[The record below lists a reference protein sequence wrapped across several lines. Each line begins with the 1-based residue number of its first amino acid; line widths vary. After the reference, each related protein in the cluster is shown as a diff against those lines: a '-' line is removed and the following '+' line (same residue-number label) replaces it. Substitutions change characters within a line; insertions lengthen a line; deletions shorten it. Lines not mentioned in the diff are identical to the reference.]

1 MGFKVKVGK
10 KVEGTSNNFFIP
22 DGTYVFQI
30 VGAESTAG
38 RVKMDLIKSDKQ
50 HAYKTFFIKSG
61 DGTVNDKAMRE
72 LGDFVTTAMQIEDE
86 DCEVDVSDALGYYVQ
101 ATLRNGT
108 YISKKDGL
116 EHESVEIHKPK
127 RANGFPDGTPSLY
140 EEVLAKKAAKKN
152 KRAVAQAEQVEE
164 PVEESVE
171 ESVENINTSSNTD
184 ALMTFLNM

>member
-10 KVEGTSNNFFIP
+10 KVEGTSDNFFIP

-61 DGTVNDKAMRE
+61 DGTINDKAMRE

-101 ATLRNGT
+101 ATLRNST

-127 RANGFPDGTPSLY
+127 RASGFPDGTPSLY
-140 EEVLAKKAAKKN
+140 EEVLAKREAKKN
-152 KRAVAQAEQVEE
+152 KRAAAQVEQVEE
-164 PVEESVE
+164 PVEEPTE
-171 ESVENINTSSNTD
+171 EYVENINTSSNTD
-184 ALMTFLNM
+184 ALMNFLGM

>member
-10 KVEGTSNNFFIP
+10 KVEGTSDNFFIP

-61 DGTVNDKAMRE
+61 DGTINDKAMRE

-101 ATLRNGT
+101 ATLRNST

-140 EEVLAKKAAKKN
+140 EECVAKRAAKKA
-152 KRAVAQAEQVEE
+152 RQQAVAQEEVQEE
-164 PVEESVE
+164 PTE

-184 ALMTFLNM
+184 ALMNFLGM

>member
-10 KVEGTSNNFFIP
+10 KVEGTSDSFFIP

-50 HAYKTFFIKSG
+50 HAYKTFFIKRG
-61 DGTVNDKAMRE
+61 DGTINDKAMRE

-86 DCEVDVSDALGYYVQ
+86 DCEVDVSDALGYYLQV
-101 ATLRNGT
+101 TLRNST

-127 RANGFPDGTPSLY
+127 RASGFPDGTPSLY
-140 EEVLAKKAAKKN
+140 EEVLARKEAKKN
-152 KRAVAQAEQVEE
+152 KKAVAQAEEPTEE
-164 PVEESVE
+164 PVE

-184 ALMTFLNM
+184 ALMNFLGM